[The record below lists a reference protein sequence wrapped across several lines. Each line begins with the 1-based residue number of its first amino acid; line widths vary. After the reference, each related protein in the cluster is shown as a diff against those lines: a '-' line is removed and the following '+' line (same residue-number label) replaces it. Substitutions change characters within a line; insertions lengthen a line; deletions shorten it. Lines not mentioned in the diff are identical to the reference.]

1 MSATRWLCWCCGG
14 DGYRPHCT
22 SEGMVNKPC
31 DECDGRGWYTYRTGK
46 PGHHLTLAE
55 YLHDAHLRAA
65 TCGECRYFVP
75 SRAGRARACTFNT
88 NEAYSGIAC
97 MATDEG
103 CRAGLK
109 PEPVAPETRNMMGV
123 A

>member
-1 MSATRWLCWCCGG
+1 MSVTRYLCWCCGG

-22 SEGMVNKPC
+22 SIGMVNKPC
-31 DECDGRGWYTYRTGK
+31 DECDGRGWYTDRIGK
-46 PGHHLTLAE
+46 PGQHLTLAK
-55 YLHDAHLRAA
+55 YQHDSRLRAA

-75 SRAGRARACTFNT
+75 ARAGRTWSCTFST
-88 NEAYSGIAC
+88 NKAYSESKC
-97 MATDEG
+97 FATDDG

-109 PEPVAPETRNMMGV
+109 PEPEAVAAVEMMGV